1 MQRTAAVTIK
11 GIKIIKHNY
20 ETYECGYSTKK
31 RDTTLSLYMTR
42 PTDKGE
48 TIYVP
53 TGVLTTYIVR
63 VVDSCYPDL
72 DNVVDFSKANYETEL
87 NTRLA
92 DGWCAGKRK
101 VELCLNSLY
110 GKCVAVMEITPYDEV
125 YVQVG
130 NEPCAVVRVGND
142 EKVFRDGDRIEY
154 DDFVSMMTE

>member
-1 MQRTAAVTIK
+1 MQRTAAASIK

-20 ETYECGYSTKK
+20 ETYECGYSAKK
-31 RDTTLSLYMTR
+31 RNTSLSLCVTR

-63 VVDSCYPDL
+63 VVDSCHPDL
-72 DNVVDFSKANYETEL
+72 DNVVDVSRASYETEL

-92 DGWCAGKRK
+92 NGWAAGKRK
-101 VELCLNSLY
+101 VQLCLNSLY
-110 GKCVAVMEITPYDEV
+110 GKCAAVMEITPYDEV

-130 NEPCAVVRVGND
+130 NEPCAVVRIGNT
-142 EKVFRDGDRIEY
+142 EKVFHDADRIEY
-154 DDFVSMMTE
+154 DDFVSLMTE

>member
-1 MQRTAAVTIK
+1 MQRTAAATIK

-20 ETYECGYSTKK
+20 ETYECGYSAKTGGA
-31 RDTTLSLYMTR
+31 TLSLYVTR
-42 PTDKGE
+42 PTDKWE
-48 TIYVP
+48 IIYVP

-63 VVDSCYPDL
+63 VVDSCYPDP
-72 DNVVDFSKANYETEL
+72 DNVVDVSRSHYNTEL
-87 NTRLA
+87 NALLA
-92 DGWCAGKRK
+92 DGWRAGKRK

-142 EKVFRDGDRIEY
+142 EKVFHDGDRIEY
-154 DDFVSMMTE
+154 NDLVSMLTE